1 MYRNFI
7 NVTKMHI

>member
-7 NVTKMHI
+7 AVK